1 MEGEVKQDMQKGKD
15 ETIAKISWKEMMND
29 EEDEKYMQLEIR
41 GRKKGREVTSKA
53 EQR

>member
-29 EEDEKYMQLEIR
+29 EEDEKQLEIR